1 MKETID
7 SIVSIDG
14 VLYPIHKKD
23 GKYTM
28 RYAGIE
34 PQSGDNV
41 ETLPTRGGCHGSWRS
56 IELHPADD
64 IETLLAA
71 FSHLPVKRYRS
82 VQELKKWYDEMVKI
96 LPPT

>member
-1 MKETID
+1 
-7 SIVSIDG
+7 
-14 VLYPIHKKD
+14 
-23 GKYTM
+23 M

-34 PQSGDNV
+34 LHPDNDV
-41 ETLPTRGGCHGSWRS
+41 ETF
-56 IELHPADD
+56 
-64 IETLLAA
+64 LAA

>member
-1 MKETID
+1 MVCSTD
-7 SIVSIDG
+7 SQ
-14 VLYPIHKKD
+14 KRR
-23 GKYTM
+23 KYTM

-34 PQSGDNV
+34 LHPDNDV
-41 ETLPTRGGCHGSWRS
+41 ETF
-56 IELHPADD
+56 
-64 IETLLAA
+64 LAA